1 MPESSP
7 FPSAV
12 RCKLL
17 RGRIGKTATGKRAH
31 PETAL
36 LNVFSP
42 PNSIFPLQL
51 LFLFSFRLKSY
62 EKNWTALSS

>member
-51 LFLFSFRLKSY
+51 LFLFSF
-62 EKNWTALSS
+62 